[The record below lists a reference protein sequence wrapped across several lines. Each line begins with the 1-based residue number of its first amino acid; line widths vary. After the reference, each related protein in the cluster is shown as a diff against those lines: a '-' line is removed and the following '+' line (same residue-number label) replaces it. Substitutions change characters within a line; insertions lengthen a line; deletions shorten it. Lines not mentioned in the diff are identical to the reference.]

1 MTGEWTSG
9 RPASRPGTGRQRR
22 WRRLAWRVSLALI
35 FGLLLALAPAPPTTP
50 RWLIAA
56 QVPSGV
62 FVVIALIGKALYDTF
77 FWDRYYPH

>member
-1 MTGEWTSG
+1 MTAGWTPQ
-9 RPASRPGTGRQRR
+9 RAASRPETGRHRR
-22 WRRLAWRVSLALI
+22 WQHLAWRVGLALI
-35 FGLLLALAPAPPTTP
+35 FGLLLALAPAPPATP

-56 QVPSGV
+56 QAPAGV